1 LSEMKGN
8 QYFENLP
15 IHTFPADYTFEFSNL
30 YKYWVDTLKKTLQQ
44 GAIYI
49 VDYGFHDKELF
60 HPDRSAGTL
69 MCYLNHQ
76 SHSDPLINIGQQ
88 DISCHVNFSLLK
100 NLFGD
105 DVQIEGF
112 VSQANYLINANIL
125 DILKSYNPKDVVN
138 YSKKTA
144 ELNMLISPAEMGD
157 LIKVMSVSKEVD
169 IQLHGFSKN
178 DRSFLL

>member
-1 LSEMKGN
+1 M
-8 QYFENLP
+8 P
-15 IHTFPADYTFEFSNL
+15 
-30 YKYWVDTLKKTLQQ
+30 
-44 GAIYI
+44 
-49 VDYGFHDKELF
+49 
-60 HPDRSAGTL
+60 
-69 MCYLNHQ
+69 
-76 SHSDPLINIGQQ
+76 
-88 DISCHVNFSLLK
+88 VNFSLLK

-112 VSQANYLINANIL
+112 VSQASYLINANIL

-169 IQLHGFSKN
+169 IQLYGFSKN